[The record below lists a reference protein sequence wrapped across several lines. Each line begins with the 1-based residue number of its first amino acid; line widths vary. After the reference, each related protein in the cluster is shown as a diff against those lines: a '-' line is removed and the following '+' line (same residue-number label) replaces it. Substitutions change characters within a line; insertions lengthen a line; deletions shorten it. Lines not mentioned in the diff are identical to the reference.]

1 MPNQRKSVS
10 PARSAAFDILLRV
23 AKENAYA
30 SVLIASLSDSLSRED
45 RSLAQE
51 IVLGVLRWQL
61 SLDALI
67 ERYSGRS
74 IKRLDVAVLIA
85 LRMGLYQLRNLTR
98 VPQSAAVNES
108 VKLVKRARVA
118 SAAPLVNAV
127 LRKAANHPNESASD
141 GVTDPL
147 EFEAVDLSH
156 PHWMIERW
164 TRAFGQV
171 DTRLLAL
178 ANNSAPK
185 VAFRINVLR
194 ASAGNILSSLS
205 DHGVTVRESRITAG
219 AYVVESGPA
228 AVLADAARAGQVYI
242 QDEASQLIANLLDVQ
257 PGHRVLDLCAAPGS
271 KTTHIAL
278 LAADAARIIACDLHH
293 HRLVDLL
300 AACKRLRIESV
311 EALALDGKQPLPFIS
326 GGDLFDR
333 VLVDAP
339 CSGTGTLRGNPEIKW
354 RLIPNDI
361 KRMGDLQLE
370 LLNSAASVVSNGGQL
385 VYSTCSLEGEEN
397 ENVVRRFLEG
407 TDQFD
412 ILAPSATADLVTSEG
427 FVRTYPHRHGTDGF
441 FAAVLRRE
449 R

>member
-1 MPNQRKSVS
+1 MPDQHKPVS
-10 PARSAAFDILLRV
+10 PARSAAFDILSRV
-23 AKENAYA
+23 AKEGAYA

-67 ERYSGRS
+67 ERYSGRL
-74 IKRLDVAVLIA
+74 ITRLDDAVLIA

-127 LRKAANHPNESASD
+127 LRKAANHPKDSASE
-141 GVTDPL
+141 GVADPL
-147 EFEAVDLSH
+147 QSEAVDLSH
-156 PHWMIERW
+156 PRWMIERW
-164 TRAFGQV
+164 SREFGK
-171 DTRLLAL
+171 DETRLLAL
-178 ANNSAPK
+178 ANNSAPT
-185 VAFRINVLR
+185 VAFRINTIR
-194 ASAGNILSSLS
+194 ASIDSVLSALS
-205 DHGVTVRESRITAG
+205 ENGVTVRESRTTAG
-219 AYVVESGPA
+219 AYVVESGPTA
-228 AVLADAARAGQVYI
+228 IVANAARTGQIYI
-242 QDEASQLIANLLDVQ
+242 QDEASQLIAILLDVRRE
-257 PGHRVLDLCAAPGS
+257 HRVLDLCAAPGS

-278 LAADAARIIACDLHH
+278 LAGDAARVIACDLHH
-293 HRLVDLL
+293 HRILDLL
-300 AACKRLRIESV
+300 AACKRLGIESV

-326 GGDLFDR
+326 GGDFFDR

-354 RLIPNDI
+354 RLTPNDI
-361 KRMGDLQLE
+361 NRLADLQLA
-370 LLNSAASVVSNGGQL
+370 LLNHAASVIAIGGRL

-397 ENVVRRFLEG
+397 ENVVRRFLEE
-407 TDQFD
+407 TDRFD
-412 ILAPSATADLVTSEG
+412 ILEPGAPADLVTSDG

-441 FAAVLRRE
+441 YAAVLKRTR
-449 R
+449 